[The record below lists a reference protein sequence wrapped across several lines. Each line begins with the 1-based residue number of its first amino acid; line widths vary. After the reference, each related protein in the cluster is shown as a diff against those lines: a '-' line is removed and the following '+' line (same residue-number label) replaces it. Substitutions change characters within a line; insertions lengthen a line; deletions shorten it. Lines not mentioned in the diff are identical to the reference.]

1 MASPRCQFVGAVCIF
16 MLVLGIMVFVSVVLQ
31 DGTVIVPF
39 AILLLIAIAL
49 VYKCV
54 HGRTNKNDDELDD
67 VATAVQ
73 TNAKNRK
80 SMEANNA
87 LRLSNSQRLSY
98 NDNNT
103 MALPPGWTKEMDD
116 ASGNNFY
123 YNEATGE
130 TTWEHPGTTQT
141 Y

>member
-87 LRLSNSQRLSY
+87 LRLYSQRLSY

-103 MALPPGWTKEMDD
+103 MALPPGWTKEIDD

-130 TTWEHPGTTQT
+130 TTWEHPGTIQT